1 LRSSFWLDPWFLLMR
16 RSIIAAITVTIT
28 TDKFQQ
34 FVKIPAS
41 CRVFLFVC
49 GEFCLRSAF
58 SRVNADRIY

>member
-34 FVKIPAS
+34 FVKDPGLVPGLSFRVWRVLPAIS
-41 CRVFLFVC
+41 IFPREC
-49 GEFCLRSAF
+49 
-58 SRVNADRIY
+58 